1 MNKKENQGII
11 IISIGGLLFL
21 ASMIVSATF
30 NIQYG
35 GYIFTGT
42 SLLSLVLMSIG
53 MKKIIQ
59 HTVSKR

>member
-21 ASMIVSATF
+21 ASMIVSSTF
-30 NIQYG
+30 NIRYG
-35 GYIFTGT
+35 GYIFTAL
-42 SLLSLVLMSIG
+42 SILSLVLMFIG

>member
-21 ASMIVSATF
+21 TSMIVSATF

-53 MKKIIQ
+53 MKKIIE